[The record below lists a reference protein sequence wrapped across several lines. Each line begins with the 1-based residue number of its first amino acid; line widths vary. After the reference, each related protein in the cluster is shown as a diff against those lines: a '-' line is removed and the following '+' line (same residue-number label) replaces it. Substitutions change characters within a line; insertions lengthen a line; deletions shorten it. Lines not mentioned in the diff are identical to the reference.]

1 MGFWDTLGNVIT
13 SFGEMNKEAISDA
26 AKLST
31 DELCQKVN
39 SINVLMNPLIY
50 TACVDELK
58 QRIQKMPKSELMA
71 YFDEYGA
78 HERIDVKDILV
89 EELKK
94 RGLLDS
100 EEQYHCI
107 FNTTLQEVLD
117 VWIWKK

>member
-100 EEQYHCI
+100 EE
-107 FNTTLQEVLD
+107 
-117 VWIWKK
+117 